1 MSRQAGHAPLFSFS
15 CRTAKNTAARKFR
28 REWIPVG
35 DSLFIANRADL
46 ISRPV
51 TYGMYTRV
59 WRVYGLQL
67 HFGGGGAGSR
77 YGKNIID

>member
-1 MSRQAGHAPLFSFS
+1 
-15 CRTAKNTAARKFR
+15 
-28 REWIPVG
+28 VG